1 MRMQRN
7 TAEHLLAT
15 RGMEALNDV
24 HRSPI
29 FQEETV
35 KRRQFPTFSLGGT
48 CISTEWVRVTQS
60 SWRHL
65 TLPFKELECGRVLG
79 VGTFGIVCEIT
90 HITLFDGEDPTTQ
103 KIEDTTECFSESF
116 GIIGEEAYDDAD
128 AMTARKLIA
137 RRCMRNGQA
146 RYAAKRVRGDLDEF
160 LEARGRI
167 DLAIEV
173 KFLHALSHPN
183 IVKMRGVFQT
193 DDPFHP
199 DYFLVM
205 DRLSGTLKERVVE
218 WKRLTTSWRSFVSAK
233 RWNGTFLK
241 ELMTERLRINYD
253 IASAFCYIHSNKLV
267 YRDIKPEN
275 IGFDVRGNVKVFDF
289 GLTKVLDPELRNSQG
304 MFHMT
309 SLTGSFPYM
318 APEVASMDPYNEK
331 CDVFSF
337 GILIWEVL
345 SLQIAYFAVAKSS
358 FGCYR
363 RVAKSLKR
371 LPISRKWPVMTKH
384 VMQSSWNHTPEQRP
398 SMTTIRSM
406 LRVDLE
412 FFTEDDSI
420 QGRTHHMLEQS
431 NRSLQASADFK
442 VSNE

>member
-1 MRMQRN
+1 M
-7 TAEHLLAT
+7 HLLAT

-24 HRSPI
+24 DRSPI

-35 KRRQFPTFSLGGT
+35 KRRQFPTFLLGGK
-48 CISTEWVRVTQS
+48 CISKRVPGTQS
-60 SWRHL
+60 SWHHL
-65 TLPFKELECGRVLG
+65 TLPFKELECGKVLG
-79 VGTFGIVCEIT
+79 VGTFGVVCEIT
-90 HITLFDGEDPTTQ
+90 HITLVDGEDPPTQ
-103 KIEDTTECFSESF
+103 KIEEDYFSESF
-116 GIIGEEAYDDAD
+116 GIIGEEAYDDSD
-128 AMTARKLIA
+128 ATTARKLIA

-146 RYAAKRVRGDLDEF
+146 RYAAKRVRGDLEEF

-183 IVKMRGVFQT
+183 IIKMRGVFQT
-193 DDPFHP
+193 NDPFHP

-205 DRLSGTLKERVVE
+205 DRLSGTLKERAME
-218 WKRLTTSWRSFVSAK
+218 WKRATTSLRNILSAK
-233 RWNGTFLK
+233 RWNGTLSK
-241 ELMTERLRINYD
+241 ELMTERLCIAYD

-289 GLTKVLDPELRNSQG
+289 GLAKVLDPELQNSKG
-304 MFHMT
+304 MFHLT

-318 APEVASMDPYNEK
+318 APEVASMDPYDEK

-345 SLQIAYFAVAKSS
+345 SLQSAYFAVANSS
-358 FGCYR
+358 FSFYP
-363 RVAKSLKR
+363 RVAKSQVR
-371 LPISRKWPVMTKH
+371 LPVSRKWPIMTKR
-384 VMQSSWNHTPEQRP
+384 VIQSSWNHKPEQRP
-398 SMTTIRSM
+398 SMATIRCM

-412 FFTEDDSI
+412 FLTEDDSM
-420 QGRTHHMLEQS
+420 QGRTHHLLEQS
-431 NRSLQASADFK
+431 NRSMQASAQFK
-442 VSNE
+442 VCNE